1 MLQGHNHGIDIDTAN
16 ATFTATAMVWD
27 LEHGYYG
34 TDPHLMA
41 ISAARLGRSHDAMH
55 FVMLN
60 SDENRFSSMGNQLNF
75 GKVAGYLPGNGAM
88 LHAVAAMAAGFEGSI
103 DAPGFPPGWHI
114 RHEGLVKLP

>member
-1 MLQGHNHGIDIDTAN
+1 MQGHNHGIDIDIAN
-16 ATFTATAMVWD
+16 ATFTATARVWD

-41 ISAARLGRSHDAMH
+41 ISAARLGRSDDALH

-60 SDENRFSSMGNQLNF
+60 SDENRFSIMGHQLNF
-75 GKVAGYLPGNGAM
+75 GKVGGYLPGNGAM
-88 LHAVAAMAAGFEGSI
+88 LHAVAAMAVGFEGSI
-103 DAPGFPPGWHI
+103 DCPGFPPDWHI